1 MAAEGMNKQISREK
15 NCDGDQ
21 ILSSKHRSTKKIS
34 NHSTIPWWVVN
45 VIQKTYGSEQK
56 KLIHTSWLFSH
67 CLFWSSYVKKKELNF
82 KPKWF
87 SNLQNLS
94 KKDASL
100 WILEESFTP
109 YLNTAT
115 GENLS
120 FFFRQILDCQKID
133 VCVHDDDQI
142 SMTWKAS
149 KKCKDMGSISN
160 IWCACLTTNPSFL

>member
-1 MAAEGMNKQISREK
+1 MATRFYHLNIDLPKKSQIIQQYLGELWMSFKKLMDLNK
-15 NCDGDQ
+15 
-21 ILSSKHRSTKKIS
+21 
-34 NHSTIPWWVVN
+34 
-45 VIQKTYGSEQK
+45 K

-67 CLFWSSYVKKKELNF
+67 CLFWSSCVKKKELNF

-149 KKCKDMGSISN
+149 KNAK
-160 IWCACLTTNPSFL
+160 IWDQSPIYDVHA